1 MGRNE
6 IRLRRHRITAHGA
19 ERFRN
24 YNSVL
29 KRHEENRRIKKIVR
43 VFGFFVVI
51 LVVIMI
57 IAFLSRWEERSQPK
71 GKGQPK
77 ATHGSLTYPPPPSQA
92 SLLWLHRQTPPRATR
107 QL

>member
-6 IRLRRHRITAHGA
+6 IRLRRHRMTARGT

-29 KRHEENRRIKKIVR
+29 KRHEENRRIKKIMR
-43 VFGFFVVI
+43 VFGFFVVM

-57 IAFLSRWEERSQPK
+57 IVFLSRWEDRAQSKNTENNSTKVETNDPIPFYSNQD
-71 GKGQPK
+71 
-77 ATHGSLTYPPPPSQA
+77 SPS
-92 SLLWLHRQTPPRATR
+92 SDPLYHTS
-107 QL
+107 

>member
-6 IRLRRHRITAHGA
+6 IRLRRQRMTARGI

-29 KRHEENRRIKKIVR
+29 KRHEESQRIKKVMR

-51 LVVIMI
+51 LIVIMLI
-57 IAFLSRWEERSQPK
+57 IFLSRWEDRAKQEKINVSQIELV
-71 GKGQPK
+71 
-77 ATHGSLTYPPPPSQA
+77 AGSS
-92 SLLWLHRQTPPRATR
+92 SIINSNKHHS
-107 QL
+107 

>member
-6 IRLRRHRITAHGA
+6 IRLRRHRMTARGT

-29 KRHEENRRIKKIVR
+29 KRHEDNKRIKKVIR

-51 LVVIMI
+51 LVVVMI
-57 IAFLSRWEERSQPK
+57 IIFLSRWEERSQAKDPVNTSEVIEK
-71 GKGQPK
+71 
-77 ATHGSLTYPPPPSQA
+77 
-92 SLLWLHRQTPPRATR
+92 
-107 QL
+107 

>member
-6 IRLRRHRITAHGA
+6 IRLRRHRMTARGT

-29 KRHEENRRIKKIVR
+29 KRHEENRRIKKIMR
-43 VFGFFVVI
+43 VFGFFVVM

-57 IAFLSRWEERSQPK
+57 IVFLSRWEERAQNKNAENNSAKVETKDPI
-71 GKGQPK
+71 PFY
-77 ATHGSLTYPPPPSQA
+77 SNPDSPS
-92 SLLWLHRQTPPRATR
+92 SDPLYHTS
-107 QL
+107 